1 MAEYL
6 LLFRGLDW
14 QNQHSPEEL
23 QKMMERWTAWFEGL
37 GRSGRLKGSN
47 PLHPV
52 GKTVFGKTGRIE
64 DGPFAEA
71 KEAVGGY
78 FLIDAA
84 SLDDAVEVAR
94 ACPTLEYGALVEVRP
109 VAAQCPVFEELAQT
123 RAAGAS
129 A

>member
-1 MAEYL
+1 MADYL

-23 QKMMERWTAWFEGL
+23 QTMMEHWTAWFEGL
-37 GRSGRLKGSN
+37 QRSGRLKGSN

-78 FLIDAA
+78 FIVEAA
-84 SLDDAVEVAR
+84 SLDEAVEIAG
-94 ACPTLEYGALVEVRP
+94 ACPTLSYGALVEVRP
-109 VAAQCPVFEELAQT
+109 IAPQCPVFAELEQQ
-123 RAAGAS
+123 RAVAS